1 MALTL
6 PQPPFHNRSSTIAFP
21 PLSFLLE
28 IKATSVTMT
37 HRRLQV
43 LCRNGS
49 EASAAVNFLDYLI
62 TPPSIKQASKRS
74 AVISSASPTSTSL
87 LRDQASTDTNQA
99 LSSRRDTYPRRR
111 QRAAVAASGF
121 ETRHPM
127 G

>member
-74 AVISSASPTSTSL
+74 AVISSAHQPRQACFATRRVQTL
-87 LRDQASTDTNQA
+87 LRRFHQGEILTHAGA
-99 LSSRRDTYPRRR
+99 KERR
-111 QRAAVAASGF
+111 
-121 ETRHPM
+121 
-127 G
+127 

>member
-6 PQPPFHNRSSTIAFP
+6 PQPPFHTRPSTTALPQLPFR
-21 PLSFLLE
+21 LD
-28 IKATSVTMT
+28 IKATSVTLT
-37 HRRLQV
+37 HRRLQD
-43 LCRNGS
+43 LFRNGS
-49 EASAAVNFLDYLI
+49 EAGAAVNVLDYLI

-87 LRDQASTDTNQA
+87 PRDQASTDANQA

-111 QRAAVAASGF
+111 QRAVVAAIGF
-121 ETRHPM
+121 ETRHPW